1 MPGFHPLEPQI
12 GVSIPKIL
20 LSAPRF
26 RPARTAIAPML
37 FIAFSAFLTG
47 CRAPQNEVDVNKEA
61 EQTTSPEEGTEKAQT
76 AGESSISFDAKS
88 LKLAGIELSPARRA
102 PLQTGIAV
110 NGQIAPNPSGV
121 VRVASIVPGRV
132 TRLFVAEGSQ
142 VRQGQTLA
150 VIESRSIGEAQSAYG
165 QAAARLQNARS
176 NLNVIQQQA
185 KAGVFARA
193 PLETARRAQ
202 VDASADARAQETA
215 VRGAKVALDNVL
227 RLARTGSYASPALE
241 AARAQAA
248 AAREAVQSSQA
259 ALSNARAAIQS
270 AQAELRQ
277 RQNLAASGAYVSR
290 PVQEARRALV
300 TAQSARAA
308 AQSEV
313 ATTRANLARARSL
326 SAEGLVSGRDLEAAQ
341 QAFDTATAR
350 LQAAQSD
357 ETTAAQ
363 ELARQQKLAA
373 SGSAGTAE
381 IGAARAQLAAAVSDV
396 RTRSAEAERARSGL
410 RLAQIALEREQA
422 VFGQNIANRREVSTA
437 RGALET
443 AQTALTK
450 ARQTLQVVSS
460 AYGRETRIYRQN
472 LNNIAQVQTARAAF
486 VGAQADFG
494 AAQTAL
500 SLLKSSPGGA
510 ASITVRAPISGVVQ
524 ERSVTQGE
532 TVAADA
538 ALLTLV
544 NTASVALEAT
554 LYEKDVASVRLGAP
568 VRLTVDALPDR
579 AFSGRI
585 SFIGARLDPETRTLT
600 ARALIPNAG
609 ELRPGMF
616 ARGQIG
622 VGSGAAVLAV
632 PKDAVQTMDGKPVVF
647 VRGAKPDTFL
657 AREITKGATA
667 DGLTQVKSGLKS
679 GEMVV
684 SQGAFIV
691 KSQAMKSELGEEE

>member
-1 MPGFHPLEPQI
+1 MPISL
-12 GVSIPKIL
+12 PKVTFR
-20 LSAPRF
+20 ATRF
-26 RPARTAIAPML
+26 RFARTAFTTAFAPFALIAL
-37 FIAFSAFLTG
+37 GACLAG
-47 CRAPQNEVDVNKEA
+47 CRAPQTESDGDKAAAQSAAPEA
-61 EQTTSPEEGTEKAQT
+61 GDGDAKPA
-76 AGESSISFDAKS
+76 SIDFDTKS
-88 LKLAGIELSPARRA
+88 LKLAGIALSPARLT

-110 NGQIAPNPSGV
+110 NGQIAPNPGGV
-121 VRVASIVPGRV
+121 VRVASVVPGRV
-132 TRLFVAEGSQ
+132 TQLLVAEGSQ

-150 VIESRSIGEAQSAYG
+150 IVESRSIGEAQAAYR

-176 NLNVIQQQA
+176 NFRIVGQQA
-185 KAGVFARA
+185 RAGVFARA
-193 PLETARRAQ
+193 PLEAARRAQ
-202 VDASADARAQETA
+202 VDAQADAASQQTA
-215 VRGAKVALDNVL
+215 VRGARVALDNVL

-259 ALSNARAAIQS
+259 GLSGARAAIQS

-290 PVQEARRALV
+290 PVQEARRTLV

-313 ATTRANLARARSL
+313 ATTRSNLSRAKSL

-341 QAFDTATAR
+341 QAFDTAAAR
-350 LQAAQSD
+350 LEAAQSD
-357 ETTAAQ
+357 ETTLAQ

-373 SGSAGTAE
+373 SGGAGNAE
-381 IGAARAQLAAAVSDV
+381 IGAARAQLAAALSNV

-410 RLAQIALEREQA
+410 RLAQLALTREQA

-443 AQTALTK
+443 AQIALTK

-472 LNNIAQVQTARAAF
+472 LNDIAPVQTARAAF
-486 VGAQADFG
+486 VGAEADFG
-494 AAQTAL
+494 AAQSAL

-510 ASITVRAPISGVVQ
+510 ASIAVRAPISGVVQ

-538 ALLTLV
+538 ALLILV

-554 LYEKDVASVRLGAP
+554 LYERDVTLVHLGAP
-568 VRLTVDALPDR
+568 VRLTVDALPGR

-585 SFIGARLDPETRTLT
+585 SFLGARLDPETRTLT
-600 ARALIPNAG
+600 ARALIPNRG

-616 ARGQIG
+616 ARGQIE
-622 VGSGAAVLAV
+622 VGSGAMVLAV
-632 PKDAVQTMDGKPVVF
+632 PKDAVQSMDGKPVVF

-667 DGLTQVKSGLKS
+667 GGKTQIKSGLKP

-691 KSQAMKSELGEEE
+691 KSQAMKSELGDED